1 MNKFL
6 DTCDLLKL
14 NQEDINKLDRSTNK
28 TD

>member
-28 TD
+28 AN

>member
-28 TD
+28 AD